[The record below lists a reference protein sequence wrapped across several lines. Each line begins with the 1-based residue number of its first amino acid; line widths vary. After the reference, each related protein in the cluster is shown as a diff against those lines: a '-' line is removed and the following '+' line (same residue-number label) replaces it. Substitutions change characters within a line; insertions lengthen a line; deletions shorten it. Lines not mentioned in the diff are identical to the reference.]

1 MEYNKV
7 LRDKL
12 TILKAAYDSG
22 NVSELDYLG
31 QYADIKAEM
40 SKADNALVKVDLL
53 GDRLVLVEE
62 GIWCE

>member
-1 MEYNKV
+1 MEYNKI
-7 LRDKL
+7 LQDKMS
-12 TILKAAYDSG
+12 ILKAAYDSG
-22 NVSELDYLG
+22 NVSELDYLE